1 MTDNHAQLGLLEQ
14 VDLKNV
20 WNNEPKEFT
29 PWLAKPENLQL
40 LGDAV
45 GIELKL
51 EAQEK
56 NVGPFRADIL
66 CKDTVNNQ
74 WVLIENQIERTDH
87 THLGQLLTYAS
98 GLKAVTIVW
107 IARRFTDEH
116 RAALDWLNEI
126 TDSRFNF
133 FGLEIELWRIGDS
146 PIAPKFNIV
155 SQPNDWSKTV
165 AAGASQVE
173 NTLTESRLLQR
184 EFWSALRDF
193 VKDKDSRIKTTKA
206 LAQNWMNIAIGRS
219 GIRLCTVASFWDS
232 VKETYDS
239 HELRTEVVLDDNN
252 SKTYYEQLFAQ
263 KEKNENEM
271 GEPLN

>member
-1 MTDNHAQLGLLEQ
+1 ML
-14 VDLKNV
+14 
-20 WNNEPKEFT
+20 
-29 PWLAKPENLQL
+29 
-40 LGDAV
+40 
-45 GIELKL
+45 
-51 EAQEK
+51 
-56 NVGPFRADIL
+56 GPFRADIL

-184 EFWSALRDF
+184 EFWSAFRDF

-219 GIRLCTVASFWDS
+219 GIRFCAVPSFLDS

-263 KEKNENEM
+263 KEKIENEM
-271 GEPLN
+271 GEPLNWHNPTDKRVCRIYLRCGADLENRDNWSKQY

>member
-1 MTDNHAQLGLLEQ
+1 ML
-14 VDLKNV
+14 
-20 WNNEPKEFT
+20 
-29 PWLAKPENLQL
+29 
-40 LGDAV
+40 
-45 GIELKL
+45 
-51 EAQEK
+51 
-56 NVGPFRADIL
+56 GPFRADIL
-66 CKDTVNNQ
+66 SKDTVNNQ
-74 WVLIENQIERTDH
+74 WVLIENKIERTDH
-87 THLGQLLTYAS
+87 AHLGQLLTYAS
-98 GLKAVTIVW
+98 GLKAVIIVW

-126 TDSRFNF
+126 TDSRVNF

-184 EFWSALRDF
+184 EFWSAFRDF

-206 LAQNWMNIAIGRS
+206 LPQNWMNSAIGRS
-219 GIRLCTVASFWDS
+219 GIRLCAVASFWDS

-263 KEKNENEM
+263 KEKIENEM
-271 GEPLN
+271 GEPLNWHNPADKRVCRIYLRCGADLENRDNWSKQH